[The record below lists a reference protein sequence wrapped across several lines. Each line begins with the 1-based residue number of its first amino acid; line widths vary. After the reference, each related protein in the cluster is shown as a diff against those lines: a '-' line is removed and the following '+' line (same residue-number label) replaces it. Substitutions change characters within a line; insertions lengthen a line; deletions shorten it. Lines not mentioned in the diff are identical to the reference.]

1 MSFSICIYQMP
12 FCPFPVSFLGASVI
26 PMAFTNFVISA
37 SVIFQ
42 AFFFIFFAGLG
53 DFGPYRKQILL
64 QTGLGGAILCM
75 ANILFVDGDDYVNAG
90 INFVLT
96 NVLFG
101 ASIVMYNAYLP
112 FITKSHPT
120 FQEQMTQ
127 FKKNK
132 AGGAMKMGQ
141 ALKELLECYSD
152 LQDAISAR
160 GFFYGYFAGFVMVLI
175 TMIIMIMEPTMF
187 GIRLSIFLSG
197 LWWFVFSL
205 PMIPYMEKRP
215 GPPLPKAGP
224 FFILTFSFKRLLAS
238 MRCLPHIPET
248 FRFTIAYFMFSD
260 AYSTIA
266 SVGVIF
272 AIDEMEFRW
281 VIGGARRLK
290 FVCCWSYITANP
302 PSSSLRFFSIVATW
316 KSQPLPL
323 SPPSWLPLELSASGC
338 SRSGEVTITSR

>member
-1 MSFSICIYQMP
+1 MSFSICIYAMP
-12 FCPFPVSFLGASVI
+12 FCPFPVYFLGVPVI

-42 AFFFIFFAGLG
+42 ALFFIFFAGLG

-64 QTGLGGAILCM
+64 QTGLGGAISCM
-75 ANILFVDGDDYVNAG
+75 ANVLFVDGDDYVNAG

-101 ASIVMYNAYLP
+101 ASVVMYNAYLP

-132 AGGAMKMGQ
+132 AGGAMKMGE

-160 GFFYGYFAGFVMVLI
+160 GYFYGYVSGFLMVAI
-175 TMIIMIMEPTMF
+175 TMVIMIMESTMF

-197 LWWFVFSL
+197 LWWFVFSM

-215 GPPLPKAGP
+215 GPPLPKTSMG
-224 FFILTFSFKRLLAS
+224 FFLTFSFKRLLAS

-248 FRFTIAYFMFSD
+248 FRFIIAYFMFSD

-272 AIDEMEFRW
+272 AIDEMNFRW

-290 FVCCWSYITANP
+290 FVCCCLTLQLTPLLRRFAPCPPQQHGSRNP
-302 PSSSLRFFSIVATW
+302 CLY
-316 KSQPLPL
+316 LPPHGCHWNHL
-323 SPPSWLPLELSASGC
+323 LQDAPGLERLQ
-338 SRSGEVTITSR
+338 